1 MFNNPSKIDNSFD
14 EGTVTEVDPTRGFC
28 KVKTLRGQNLDQVQW
43 GQPSG
48 GSSRAGDRVTPVMGD
63 RVVVMHSLGYPL
75 IILWLPR
82 TQTTDNAFP
91 VHIDTGELPVDT
103 GNFSPE
109 GINAINDTNKPGDL
123 AVGDRVIA
131 SSGGG
136 LLAVLRGGSLL
147 LRSSRLAEIFI
158 SKWDD
163 VVRIVSR
170 NFEHFTDVSSD
181 IVKNIKG
188 RVYRYTGY
196 AATSSAAKIE
206 NYGYNLYYGDV
217 ALAQAVKTNYQNY
230 SGSPASSSII
240 FREEVPAGSMYRI
253 VDGVSGAVTQV
264 VGTTKIYQ
272 DNTKVTVDFGGNH
285 IATWDGSQIK
295 LDYEGQQTVTINAS
309 AIDLKHNSGAEVNLS
324 SSGVNATYSGH
335 FVKVT
340 SGGVQ
345 MG

>member
-1 MFNNPSKIDNSFD
+1 MLNNPSKIDNTFD
-14 EGTVTEVDPTRGFC
+14 EGTVTEVDPIRSFC

-63 RVVVMHSLGYPL
+63 RVVVMHGLGYPL
-75 IILWLPR
+75 IILFLPR
-82 TQTTDNAFP
+82 TQTSDSAFP
-91 VHIDTGELPVDT
+91 INIDTGTLAVDT

-109 GINAINDTNKPGDL
+109 GVNAINDVNKAGDL
-123 AVGDRVIA
+123 SVGDRVIA

-136 LLAVLRGGSLL
+136 ILAVLRGGSLL
-147 LRSSRLAEIFI
+147 MRSSRLAEIFI

-196 AATSSAAKIE
+196 AATSDAAKIE

-217 ALAQAVKTNYQNY
+217 ALAQAVKTGYQNA
-230 SGSPASSSII
+230 GAPPASSSII

-264 VGTTKIYQ
+264 VGQTKIYQ
-272 DNTKVTVDFGGNH
+272 DGTKVTVDFGGNH

-295 LDYEGQQTVTINAS
+295 LDYEGQQTVTVNGS
-309 AIDLKHNSGAEVNLS
+309 VIDLKHSSGAEVNLS
-324 SSGVNATYSGH
+324 SDGAKTTFNGH
-335 FVKVT
+335 FVNVT

>member
-1 MFNNPSKIDNSFD
+1 MFNNPSRIDSNFD
-14 EGTVTEVDPTRGFC
+14 EGYVSEVDPFRSFC
-28 KVKTLRGQNLDQVQW
+28 KVKTIRGQNLDQVQW
-43 GQPSG
+43 GQLSG

-63 RVVVMHSLGYPL
+63 RVVVMYGLGYPL
-75 IILWLPR
+75 IICFLPK
-82 TQTTDNAFP
+82 TQTSDSAYP
-91 VHIDTGELPVDT
+91 KHIDTGNSISDT

-109 GINAINDTNKPGDL
+109 GINAINDINKPGDM
-123 AVGDRVIA
+123 AVGDRVIG

-136 LLAVLRGGSLL
+136 MFAILRGGSLL
-147 LRSSRLAEIFI
+147 LRSSRLAEIFV

-196 AATSSAAKIE
+196 AATADAAKIE

-217 ALAQAVKTNYQNY
+217 ALAQAVKTGYQNY
-230 SGSPASSSII
+230 SGSPSASSII
-240 FREEVPAGSMYRI
+240 FREESGIMYRT
-253 VDGVSGAVTQV
+253 VDGSSGAVTQV
-264 VGTTKIYQ
+264 VGQTKIYQ

-285 IATWDGSQIK
+285 IATWNGSQIVI
-295 LDYEGQQTVTINAS
+295 DYEGKQTVTIDAS
-309 AIDLKHNSGAEVNLS
+309 QIDLKHNSGAEVNLS
-324 SSGVNATYSGH
+324 SNGVNATYSGH
-335 FVKVT
+335 YVKVT